1 MRKGGSRHENGINTH
16 ISVQAQSRGHT
27 DGEICEQTHQ
37 EGRESGDGGGG
48 GDEVSLDIS
57 ETGIVGGVSDT
68 TVASRAL
75 ARSSGVGEDRCVHG
89 NLGHIESL

>member
-1 MRKGGSRHENGINTH
+1 MLQRGRGRYVR
-16 ISVQAQSRGHT
+16 SV
-27 DGEICEQTHQ
+27 DGELLSER
-37 EGRESGDGGGG
+37 GAGSSESGDGGGG

-89 NLGHIESL
+89 NLGHMESL